1 MSVLVRRK
9 KLTARTRRQLRIRNR
24 VAGTTA
30 RPRLNVFCSL
40 KYIYAQVIDDSAGTV
55 LACATSLGKAFAAQ
69 GGRANVAA
77 AKAVGTLVAE
87 AAKKVN
93 VSAVVFDRAGY
104 RYHGR
109 IKALAEAARAAG
121 LQF

>member
-1 MSVLVRRK
+1 MSVHVRRK
-9 KLTARTRRQLRIRNR
+9 ELTARTRRQRRIRNR
-24 VAGTTA
+24 VAGTPA

-40 KYIYAQVIDDSAGTV
+40 KYIYAQVIDDSNGAV
-55 LACATSLGKAFAAQ
+55 LASATSLGKAFAAAA
-69 GGRANVAA
+69 GRANMAA

-87 AAKKVN
+87 AAKKAN
-93 VSAVVFDRAGY
+93 VSTVVFDRAGY

>member
-9 KLTARTRRQLRIRNR
+9 KMTARTRRQRRIRNR
-24 VAGTTA
+24 VAGTPA

-40 KYIYAQVIDDSAGTV
+40 KYIYAQVIDDSVGAV
-55 LACATSLGKAFAAQ
+55 LACATSLGKAFAAP

-77 AKAVGTLVAE
+77 AKAVGTMVAE

>member
-1 MSVLVRRK
+1 MSVYQRRK
-9 KLTARTRRQLRIRNR
+9 DLTARTRRQKRIRTR
-24 VAGTTA
+24 VTGTPQ
-30 RPRLNVFCSL
+30 RPRLNVFLSL
-40 KYIYAQVIDDSAGTV
+40 KYIYAQLIDDSNGRV
-55 LACATSLGKAFAAQ
+55 LASATSLGKGFAAA

-77 AKAVGTLVAE
+77 AKAVGTRVAE
-87 AAKKVN
+87 AAKKAN

-104 RYHGR
+104 KYHGR